1 MDIKRRN
8 FLKAAS
14 GLGAGLAASEVLLK
28 PVLAGNESIQAQSP
42 VTTTPLST
50 PETTKSGEMLYR
62 TLGRTGEKVSII
74 GVGGSHIGQQKDELE
89 SIKIIRSAIDRG
101 ITFMDN
107 SWDYNN
113 GVSEIRMGQ
122 ALRNGYRQKVFL
134 MTKVD
139 GRTKQAAAKQIDESL
154 TRLQT
159 DHVDLMQF
167 HEVIR
172 MEDPDRIFA
181 PDGALSAMLA
191 AQKAGKVRYIGFTGH
206 KDPLVH
212 LRMLD
217 IAAQNNF
224 HFDTL
229 LMPLNV
235 MDAHFRSFQH
245 LVLPV
250 ALKEKIGVLSMKPMG
265 GKFILKSNTVKPI
278 ECLHYAMN
286 LPTSVVITGID
297 SIPILDQALEA
308 VRTFQ
313 PMSQQQLT
321 ALLARTAQAAAQ
333 GQYELFK
340 TTNHFDSTAKN
351 PEWLG

>member
-74 GVGGSHIGQQKDELE
+74 GVGGSHIGQQKDEQE

-159 DHVDLMQF
+159 DRVDLMQF

-340 TTNHFDSTAKN
+340 TTSHFDSTAKN

>member
-1 MDIKRRN
+1 MDINRRN

-14 GLGAGLAASEVLLK
+14 GLGAGLAASKVFLK
-28 PVLAGNESIQAQSP
+28 PVLAGNESIQAQSA

-74 GVGGSHIGQQKDELE
+74 GVGGSHIGQQKDEQE

-113 GVSEIRMGQ
+113 GASEIRMGK

-139 GRTKQAAAKQIDESL
+139 GRTKEAAAKQIDESL

-159 DHVDLMQF
+159 DRVDLMQF

-265 GKFILKSNTVKPI
+265 GKFILKSNTVNPI

-340 TTNHFDSTAKN
+340 TTSHFDSTAKN